1 MTRPSLPLDL
11 LQERRRQ
18 RGLPPVPARL
28 RPARQLLL
36 GGAAI
41 GSALVAV
48 VLLLSLGLAWRQQQL
63 AQALAGLRGISA
75 EVEALEARVT
85 KTRRSKA
92 QVQRSSEG
100 LAKGLVAVSSGSA
113 LLTQLMA
120 LTPDGV
126 QLTEVRAQ
134 GDGLVLK
141 GLALDPQAFRRVNS
155 LSLLLAQ
162 SPLVE
167 PRSVKVVQL
176 QRDGEA
182 GPGVNWELSARFAAL
197 PAPRM
202 LQVLQALEAEGLARR
217 LRLLQAAGVLP

>member
-1 MTRPSLPLDL
+1 
-11 LQERRRQ
+11 
-18 RGLPPVPARL
+18 L

-36 GGAAI
+36 GGGAI

-63 AQALAGLRGISA
+63 SQALAGLRGISA

-113 LLTQLMA
+113 
-120 LTPDGV
+120 

-202 LQVLQALEAEGLARR
+202 LQVLQALQADGLARR

>member
-1 MTRPSLPLDL
+1 M
-11 LQERRRQ
+11 
-18 RGLPPVPARL
+18 
-28 RPARQLLL
+28 
-36 GGAAI
+36 
-41 GSALVAV
+41 ALVF
-48 VLLLSLGLAWRQQQL
+48 LLSLGLALRQQQL
-63 AQALAGLRGISA
+63 TEALAGLRGISA
-75 EVEALEARVT
+75 EVELLETRVT
-85 KTRRSKA
+85 KARRAKA

-120 LTPDGV
+120 VTPEGV

-176 QRDGEA
+176 QRDGDA
-182 GPGVNWELSARFAAL
+182 GSGVNWELSARFGAL

-202 LQVLQALEAEGLARR
+202 LQVLQALQADGLAKR

>member
-1 MTRPSLPLDL
+1 
-11 LQERRRQ
+11 
-18 RGLPPVPARL
+18 
-28 RPARQLLL
+28 LLL

-75 EVEALEARVT
+75 EVEALETRVT
-85 KTRRSKA
+85 KTRRSRA

-113 LLTQLMA
+113 LLAQLMA

-155 LSLLLAQ
+155 LSLLLDQ

-182 GPGVNWELSARFAAL
+182 GSGVNWELSARFAAL
-197 PAPRM
+197 PASRM
-202 LQVLQALEAEGLARR
+202 LQVLQALQADGLARR

>member
-1 MTRPSLPLDL
+1 MSSPPEPLDL

-18 RGLPPVPARL
+18 RGMPAGAARLVPAR
-28 RPARQLLL
+28 PLLL

-41 GSALVAV
+41 GSGLVA
-48 VLLLSLGLAWRQQQL
+48 LMFLLSLGLALRQQQL
-63 AQALAGLRGISA
+63 TEALAGLRGISA
-75 EVEALEARVT
+75 EVELLETRVT
-85 KTRRSKA
+85 KARRAKA

-120 LTPDGV
+120 VTPEGV

-176 QRDGEA
+176 QRDGDA
-182 GPGVNWELSARFAAL
+182 GSGVNWELSARFGAL

-202 LQVLQALEAEGLARR
+202 LQVLQALQADGLAKR